1 MTIDI
6 RATVTCSLGTLISAS
21 VSDDY
26 IQGSGLIK
34 VKGNAVIS
42 GILTPDIGTVVT
54 FAYTKG
60 GVTTTLPRKLRVL
73 SSFADPFR
81 RTTTV
86 ELGCKL
92 TYLSDL
98 KEPIKWDA
106 FDDSENASYTA
117 NDAKIITLPIHASSV
132 MAKCLTE
139 LGITA
144 SSSPL
149 TNKFSIPE
157 FDFSP
162 GYVQVLSDL
171 LVSESYCGYLDTS
184 EVLQVFSLNQD
195 GGTGPVLDSS
205 SIIDL
210 GPIGVGQLPGE
221 AVTVSYSSLKLK
233 QPDGTE
239 VSTEEDLMVG
249 WLTSKTSNQSEVVVP
264 YTTSDGQSTYKI
276 YPTLDTTE
284 EEVQYDIFYK
294 YNSNDW
300 NRQPEKIQIVRK
312 RKTTETKSVA
322 AQAGALATAYLSN
335 GRSISNYQIESQTVT
350 SYTYDWDAN
359 EIKSEE
365 IRTGNWLYVL
375 GGLGLPM
382 AFGSGPT
389 LDLVP
394 LTGVNDVFMGRTVT
408 ETIRT
413 GNITKRIVSRY
424 GPWHQTLSG
433 QQSIAEARD
442 SFQSSS
448 DVTSYVQKITSG
460 EYLLDVT
467 ISTEQAAPTRQVIP
481 SSSEVTN
488 QANAGSGDAANGYRT
503 ESKAELE
510 LALGSATAQRRIEFS
525 LPYAPDDTFY
535 KSGSSYYSRSSD
547 AEAKANLYGRVQNK
561 LLLGNRNGMNVQV
574 APESLPS
581 TPFSPVF
588 VSATGYVAL
597 YRTNGTS
604 YTMDANGIVASSDLL
619 FMGGVGTV

>member
-26 IQGSGLIK
+26 VQGSGLIK
-34 VKGNAVIS
+34 VKGSAVIS
-42 GILTPDIGTVVT
+42 GVITPAIGTVVT

-149 TNKFSIPE
+149 TNKFSIAE
-157 FDFSP
+157 FDFGP

-221 AVTVSYSSLKLK
+221 AVTVSYSTLKLA
-233 QPDGTE
+233 QPDGTD
-239 VSTEEDLMVG
+239 VGNDVAAGWARSSTSSRS
-249 WLTSKTSNQSEVVVP
+249 TVVIP
-264 YTTSDGQSTYKI
+264 YDSGGTQTNAT

-284 EEVQYDIFYK
+284 ESTLYDRFFIYTKPDQEPEVTQV
-294 YNSNDW
+294 
-300 NRQPEKIQIVRK
+300 VRK
-312 RKTTETKSVA
+312 RTVTESKSSAAVA
-322 AQAGALATAYLSN
+322 GSLATAYLTN
-335 GRSISNYQIESQTVT
+335 GIGFQNYQVSSNTVET
-350 SYTYDWDAN
+350 FTYDVAGN
-359 EIKSEE
+359 EIKRELVRS
-365 IRTGNWLYVL
+365 GDWLYVA
-375 GGLGLPM
+375 GKLGLPM
-382 AFGSGPT
+382 VFSNSDYVSLSGQA
-389 LDLVP
+389 
-394 LTGVNDVFMGRTVT
+394 DVFMERTVT
-408 ETIRT
+408 TTQRIGSYTKTI
-413 GNITKRIVSRY
+413 VERY
-424 GPWHQTLSG
+424 GPWFETISG
-433 QQSIAEARD
+433 QQAIAEARD
-442 SFQSSS
+442 AFTTAAQ
-448 DVTSYVQKITSG
+448 VTSYMAQILSG

-467 ISTEQAAPTRQVIP
+467 VSTSESPPQRQVIP
-481 SSSEVTN
+481 EDAQQTN
-488 QANAGSGDAANGYRT
+488 QKYAASSGDPANSYRT

-535 KSGSSYYSRSSD
+535 KQGGSFFSRSSD

-561 LLLGNRNGMNVQV
+561 LLLGNRNGMNVQT
-574 APESLPS
+574 APETLPS
-581 TPFSPVF
+581 TPFAPVF
-588 VSATGYVAL
+588 VSAIGYVAL